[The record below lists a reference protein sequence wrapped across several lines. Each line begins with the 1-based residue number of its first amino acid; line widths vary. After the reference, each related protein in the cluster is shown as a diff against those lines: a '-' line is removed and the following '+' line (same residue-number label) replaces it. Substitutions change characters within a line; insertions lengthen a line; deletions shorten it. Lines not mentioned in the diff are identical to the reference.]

1 MNVEDFRLLYD
12 YNSWANLRTLDSCA
26 ALSEE
31 QFTRDLKSSFASVRD
46 TLVHIAFAE
55 WIWLE
60 RWHGRAPA
68 AFPNAADYPDL
79 ESVRRRFSELDRNL
93 VDYTASLTGDDLQ
106 RVVSFK
112 RISGEAL
119 AQPLADLLH
128 QVANHGTYHRGQI
141 ATMLRQLGAK
151 PVSTDL
157 LIFYRDRPA
166 APAA

>member
-1 MNVEDFRLLYD
+1 MNVEDFQLLYD
-12 YNSWANLRTLDSCA
+12 YNSWANLRTLDSCVQ
-26 ALSEE
+26 LSGE
-31 QFTRDLKSSFASVRD
+31 QFTRDLKSSFTSVRD
-46 TLVHIAFAE
+46 TLVHIVSAE

-60 RWHGRAPA
+60 RWHGRAPT
-68 AFPNAADYPDL
+68 AFPNPHDYPDL
-79 ESVRRRFSELDRNL
+79 DSVRRRFSEIDRNL

-112 RISGEAL
+112 RVTGEAF
-119 AQPLADLLH
+119 AQPLWQFLH

-151 PVSTDL
+151 ATSTDL
-157 LIFYRDRPA
+157 LIFYRERQA